1 MPNDQLLRV
10 FDYRDGRQVR
20 TVIKDGEPWFV
31 AKDVCEIL
39 DIGNPSMA
47 LSRLDEDEK
56 GLSLIDTP
64 GGPQKMAVVNE
75 PGLYALILTSRKPEA
90 KAFKRW
96 ITHEVIPSIRKT
108 GAYVARGAKRDTD
121 NRLRELEVE
130 ARVRNARVRE
140 ARMLHTMAKEF
151 ADILS
156 PEAKQAMLS
165 HATLVLTGER
175 LIPLPKVEEP
185 LFTAE
190 EIAAELGVS
199 ANKVGR
205 VANKYGL
212 KTAEHGV
219 WVLDKAKYSDKQVRT
234 FLYNVKGREAVIE
247 AVKRDLRMIP
257 QGDETV

>member
-108 GAYVARGAKRDTD
+108 GAYISKQLTTPVSIEDLIIMQAQSVKELKAKVAAIEDKVNAAHHRID
-121 NRLRELEVE
+121 NLDKLDIIGDPQQRLNAMVKKYAVQNGLSFRRAWHEFRQAFNTAFRTNLTLLMEHYKFKHGLKEL
-130 ARVRNARVRE
+130 
-140 ARMLHTMAKEF
+140 T
-151 ADILS
+151 
-156 PEAKQAMLS
+156 
-165 HATLVLTGER
+165 
-175 LIPLPKVEEP
+175 IPQYL
-185 LFTAE
+185 
-190 EIAAELGVS
+190 AA
-199 ANKVGR
+199 VGR
-205 VANKYGL
+205 LDDGIRVADKMLNKNMAAGGE
-212 KTAEHGV
+212 AE
-219 WVLDKAKYSDKQVRT
+219 
-234 FLYNVKGREAVIE
+234 
-247 AVKRDLRMIP
+247 
-257 QGDETV
+257 